1 MATSNTEHPDYA
13 ELCREAGI
21 TADSAHRIV
30 GATPE
35 ADKVVVE
42 ISGDLTFD
50 MLSKAA
56 VLMGT
61 RDINIECDLGC
72 ESDSSHN
79 TSLVFTGV
87 KVS

>member
-1 MATSNTEHPDYA
+1 MMDTLSDWPDYA
-13 ELCREAGI
+13 KLCREAGI
-21 TADSAHRIV
+21 TVGCAYRIV
-30 GATPE
+30 GPTPE
-35 ADKVVVE
+35 GDTVVVE

-50 MLSKAA
+50 MLSRAA

-72 ESDSSHN
+72 ESDHSHN

-87 KVS
+87 KVP